1 MNQFALCSVKGAPGT
16 TTLALAMTSALAAD
30 LGGAA
35 FVEADP
41 AGGDLAGLLGL
52 ALDPGMASLAA
63 ASRHESAWPDVR
75 AHAQTL
81 PAGGWALLG
90 STDPAQASA
99 TIATL
104 ASRLS
109 QSLQAAVPAAVVDCG
124 RWASL
129 SPTAGLLGSVTATAV
144 CIRAR
149 VPSIEAVRVRARDLW
164 EATGG
169 RVGLVVCGHDPYG
182 ADQLEAATGLP
193 VLGQVPDD
201 PRACNALIGAGRVRV
216 DRLPLL
222 RAARSITE
230 ALAALGPDAPAT
242 SLAAAV
248 SSNGDRG

>member
-16 TTLALAMTSALAAD
+16 TTLALAMTSALAHD
-30 LGGAA
+30 LGDAA
-35 FVEADP
+35 LVEADP

-63 ASRHESAWPDVR
+63 ASRHQSVWPDVH

-104 ASRLS
+104 ASRLAA
-109 QSLQAAVPAAVVDCG
+109 SLGSAVPAAIVDCG
-124 RWASL
+124 RWATS
-129 SPTAGLLGSVTATAV
+129 SPTADILGSVTATAV
-144 CIRAR
+144 CIRAQ
-149 VPSIEAVRVRARDLW
+149 VPSIEAVRVRAKDLW

-182 ADQLEAATGLP
+182 ADQIEAATGLP
-193 VLGQVPDD
+193 VLGQVPGDAK
-201 PRACNALIGAGRVRV
+201 ACMSLVGAGRTRV
-216 DRLPLL
+216 DRLPLV
-222 RAARSITE
+222 RAARSIAD
-230 ALAALGPDAPAT
+230 ALAAFGADAAMAT
-242 SLAAAV
+242 VAAAA
-248 SSNGDRG
+248 SSNGAKP